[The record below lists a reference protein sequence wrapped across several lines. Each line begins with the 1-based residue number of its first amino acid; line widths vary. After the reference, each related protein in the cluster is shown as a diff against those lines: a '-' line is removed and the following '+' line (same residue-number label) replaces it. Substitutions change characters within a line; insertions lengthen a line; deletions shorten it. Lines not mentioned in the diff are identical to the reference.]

1 MICTA
6 GAGALSASFQVAPG
20 GAAYNATVDIENADG
35 YSFWD
40 YGPLGER
47 IPRPVSN
54 VSLRGTC
61 GNCTFD
67 WVDPFTM
74 NFTQGNYTL
83 LYSGEIMENHLQGTF
98 ESPYNVSVVLPQGL
112 DVRDPFL
119 GMRSTGSE
127 IEEGPSSL
135 IIVWNDT
142 RTFEF
147 RFYTPDRERLLFV
160 FGVLWIVGLVLVLI
174 PYLLSRR
181 EIAREK
187 KGGRGPP

>member
-6 GAGALSASFQVAPG
+6 AAGALNASFQISPG
-20 GAAYNATVDIENADG
+20 GMAYTAAVEVEDAGG

-54 VSLRGTC
+54 VSLHGAC
-61 GNCTFD
+61 GNCSFD

-74 NFTQGNYTL
+74 NFTKGNYTI

-98 ESPYNVSVVLPQGL
+98 ESPCHVSVLLPQGL

-119 GMRSTGSE
+119 GMRSPGSE
-127 IEEGPSSL
+127 ISEGPFSL
-135 IIVWNDT
+135 TIVWNST
-142 RTFEF
+142 RSFEF
-147 RFYTPDRERLLFV
+147 RFYTPGRERILLI
-160 FGVLWIVGLVLVLI
+160 FGALWLVGLVLVLI
-174 PYLLSRR
+174 PYLLSRSR
-181 EIAREK
+181 REK
-187 KGGRGPP
+187 RD